1 MTDLDLSANAR
12 RVLRARYL
20 RRDEDGEVCETPG
33 ELVDRVARGVAHAEL
48 VLGDAAAAERWE
60 GRFRELLASRD
71 FLPNSPTLMNA
82 GTELGQLSA
91 CFVLPVPDSME
102 GIFGALRDAAL
113 IQQSGGGTGFAFSR
127 LRPRGDVIRST
138 GGTTPGPLAFI
149 RIFDAATENIRQ
161 GGRRRGANMGV
172 LRVDHPDV
180 AEFAEAK
187 REEGAIRNFNL
198 SVGVTDEFMEAVDSG
213 GSHELRNP
221 RTGEVEETVDAAA
234 LFDRIVDAARETGD
248 PGLLFLDTVN
258 RAQPTPHLGRI
269 EATNPCGEV
278 PLLPY
283 ESCNLG
289 SVNLAH
295 MVSGRGEGA
304 TLDRDRLAET
314 VRIAVRF
321 LDDVVT
327 ANRYPTDEL
336 ARAARRNRKIGL
348 GVMGFAEMLIELGVS
363 YDSDDAVQA
372 AEEVMRII
380 DRTALEASEDL
391 AEERGVYPAW
401 EGSRHQEQGV
411 RVRNATRTS
420 VAPTGTISILADTS
434 PSIEPLFA
442 VAYRREHVLEEETEN
457 RGDGPG
463 GRAGGEPIGELN
475 PLFLRELERRDLDRD
490 RIVDRV
496 LETGTL
502 REIDGVPEELRRLF
516 VTALEV
522 PPERHLRI
530 QAAFQRHT
538 DNSVSK
544 TVNLPE
550 ETEPEDV
557 AAIYRR
563 AWEEGLKGITVYR
576 FGSKR
581 SQVVEMGAGEEAH
594 EYEHGAECDP
604 TECRL

>member
-1 MTDLDLSANAR
+1 MSDLGLSENAR

-20 RRDEDGEVCETPG
+20 RRDDGGEICETP
-33 ELVDRVARGVAHAEL
+33 EQLVRRVARAVAHAEL
-48 VLGDAAAAERWE
+48 VLGDAATAERWE
-60 GRFRELLASRD
+60 QRFGELLASRD

-102 GIFGALRDAAL
+102 GIFDALREMAL
-113 IQQSGGGTGFAFSR
+113 VQRSGGGTGFAFSR
-127 LRPRGDVIRST
+127 LRPRGDLIRST
-138 GGTTPGPLAFI
+138 GGTTPGPLSFI
-149 RIFDAATENIRQ
+149 RIFNAATENIRQ
-161 GGRRRGANMGV
+161 GGKRRGANMGV

-180 AEFAEAK
+180 MEFAGAK
-187 REEGAIRNFNL
+187 REEGALRNFNL
-198 SVGVTDEFMEAVDSG
+198 SVGVTDGFMQAAAEG
-213 GSHELRNP
+213 ESHELRNP
-221 RTGEVEETVDAAA
+221 RTGEVQEVVDAAD
-234 LFDRIVDAARETGD
+234 LFRRIADAAWATGD

-258 RAQPTPHLGRI
+258 RAQPTPHVGRI

-289 SVNLAH
+289 SINLAH
-295 MVSGRGEGA
+295 MVTGRGRGA
-304 TLDRDRLAET
+304 TLDRDRLART
-314 VRIAVRF
+314 ARMGVRF

-327 ANRYPTDEL
+327 VNSYPTEEL

-348 GVMGFAEMLIELGVS
+348 GVMGFAEMLIQLGVS
-363 YDSDDAVQA
+363 YDSDRAVELA
-372 AEEVMRII
+372 DETMELV
-380 DRTALEASEDL
+380 DREALEASKEL
-391 AEERGVYPAW
+391 ARERGVYPGW
-401 EGSRHQEQGV
+401 EGSRHREEGV
-411 RVRNATRTS
+411 RLRHATRLS

-442 VAYRREHVLEEETEN
+442 VAYRRKHVLEEEAE
-457 RGDGPG
+457 DDEG
-463 GRAGGEPIGELN
+463 GAAPIGELN
-475 PLFLRELERRDLDRD
+475 PLFLRELERRGLERD
-490 RIVDRV
+490 RIVEGV

-502 REIDGVPEELRRLF
+502 RDVDGVPEELRRLF

-522 PPERHLRI
+522 PPERHLEV

-550 ETEPEDV
+550 DTEPEDV
-557 AAIYRR
+557 AALYRR
-563 AWEEGLKGITVYR
+563 AWEEGLKGVTVYR

-594 EYEHGAECDP
+594 EYEHRAECDP

>member
-1 MTDLDLSANAR
+1 MIDLDLSANAR

-20 RRDEDGEVCETPG
+20 RRDADGEICETPG
-33 ELVDRVARGVAHAEL
+33 ELVDRVARAVAHAEL
-48 VLGDAAAAERWE
+48 LLGDAAAAERWE
-60 GRFRELLASRD
+60 GRFRELLTSRD

-91 CFVLPVPDSME
+91 CFVLPVPDTME
-102 GIFGALRDAAL
+102 GIFGALREMAL
-113 IQQSGGGTGFAFSR
+113 IQRSGGGTGFAFSR
-127 LRPRGDVIRST
+127 LRPRGDLIRST
-138 GGTTPGPLAFI
+138 GGTTPGPLSFI
-149 RIFDAATENIRQ
+149 RIFNAATENIRQ

-180 AEFAEAK
+180 MEFAEAK

-198 SVGVTDEFMEAVDSG
+198 SVGVTDEFMQAAAEG
-213 GSHELRNP
+213 EGHELRNP
-221 RTGEVEETVDAAA
+221 RTGEVEEVVDAAD
-234 LFDRIVDAARETGD
+234 LFRRIADAAWETGD

-258 RAQPTPHLGRI
+258 RGQPTPHVGRI

-295 MVSGRGEGA
+295 MVAGRGRGA
-304 TLDRDRLAET
+304 TLDRGRLATT
-314 VRIAVRF
+314 VRRGVRF

-327 ANRYPTDEL
+327 VNSYPTEEL

-348 GVMGFAEMLIELGVS
+348 GVMGFAEMLIQLGVS
-363 YDSDDAVQA
+363 YDSNRAVELADDTMELV
-372 AEEVMRII
+372 
-380 DRTALEASEDL
+380 DREALEASKQL
-391 AEERGVYPAW
+391 ARERGVYPAW
-401 EGSRHQEQGV
+401 EGSRHEEQGV
-411 RVRNATRTS
+411 RVRNATRIS

-434 PSIEPLFA
+434 ASIEPLFA
-442 VAYRREHVLEEETEN
+442 VAYRRKHVLEEEAEN

-463 GRAGGEPIGELN
+463 GRGGGESLGELN
-475 PLFLRELERRDLDRD
+475 PLFLRELERRDLDRE

-522 PPERHLRI
+522 PPERHLQI